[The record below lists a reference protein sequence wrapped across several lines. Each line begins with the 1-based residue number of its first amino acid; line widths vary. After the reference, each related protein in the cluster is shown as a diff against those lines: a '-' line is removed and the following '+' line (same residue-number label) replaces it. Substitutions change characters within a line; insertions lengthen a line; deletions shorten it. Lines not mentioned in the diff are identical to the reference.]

1 MATAGQVRWGIVGT
15 AEGAHAAFLPGL
27 RAAGGIPAAVAG
39 RDIERA
45 EKYAHDNGIERAIAG
60 YQALIEN
67 PDIDVLYIALP
78 NSLHAPWTIRALRAG
93 KPVLCEKP
101 LCGSLTDTERV
112 LEVVRET
119 GTLLW
124 EAFVFPFQAQFKR
137 VRALLDDGVIGEL
150 REIYSNFHFDVSQPG
165 NIRLSRNLEGGAVH
179 HVACYPVRLAR
190 DLFGSDHTAVLA
202 DAEWGGGGV
211 DVEAWGILDFPAG
224 RRLMLSCGFRRAH
237 DTFTRLQGTEGQIHL
252 TNPYHPGP
260 ADTYEVVAGAERA
273 GPQQAAGDEPS
284 FTAAI
289 RHINAVVNGDAE
301 PRMLAVQTSI
311 STARA
316 LRDLLAHVT
325 AARI

>member
-45 EKYAHDNGIERAIAG
+45 EKYAHDNGVERAIAG
-60 YQALIEN
+60 YQALIEDPN
-67 PDIDVLYIALP
+67 IDVLYIALP

-150 REIYSNFHFDVSQPG
+150 REIYSNFHFDVSQPRK
-165 NIRLSRNLEGGAVH
+165 IRMSRNLEGGAVH
-179 HVACYPVRLAR
+179 HVACYPARLAR
-190 DLFGSDHTAVLA
+190 ELFGADHTAVLA

-211 DVEAWGILDFPAG
+211 DVETWGILDFPAC

-260 ADTYEVVAGAERA
+260 ADTYEVVAGAV
-273 GPQQAAGDEPS
+273 GQALSKRP
-284 FTAAI
+284 
-289 RHINAVVNGDAE
+289 V
-301 PRMLAVQTSI
+301 TSLH
-311 STARA
+311 SRRRSGTR
-316 LRDLLAHVT
+316 R
-325 AARI
+325 RRE